1 MNNPENNPETQTPAR
16 KWQALTREQR
26 RIAGVLAEKSKTTP
40 DVYPM
45 TVNSITNGANQKSNR
60 SPLMTLSSDH
70 VESVLD
76 QLRELGVVVEI
87 HGDGRAI
94 KYKHLLYD
102 WLGVDKVEMAV
113 MAELLLRGQQTLG
126 ELRQRASRM
135 EPVDDLDRMK
145 ELVDGLVARGLMI
158 ELTPAGRGQVVTH
171 NLCGFDELKKIR
183 SSIESTPAV
192 GGDGDEP
199 ATPTRSSAPARSNE
213 LESRVAELERIVG
226 ELSERLDRIGN

>member
-1 MNNPENNPETQTPAR
+1 MSDPQTESNAR
-16 KWQALTREQR
+16 KWQTLSREQR
-26 RIAGVLAEKSKTTP
+26 RVAGVLAEKSKTTP

-45 TVNSITNGANQKSNR
+45 TVNSLTNGVNQKSNR
-60 SPLMTLSSDH
+60 SPLMNLTSEH

-135 EPVDDLDRMK
+135 EPIDDLDRMK
-145 ELVDGLVARGLMI
+145 ELVDGLVSRELMI
-158 ELTPAGRGQVVTH
+158 ELTAAGRGQVVTH
-171 NLCGFDELKKIR
+171 NLYGFDELKKIR
-183 SSIESTPAV
+183 ATVQAGASDDGES
-192 GGDGDEP
+192 DP
-199 ATPTRSSAPARSNE
+199 ATNSRSSVPARSCD
-213 LESRVAELERIVG
+213 LENRVAELERLVG
-226 ELSERLDRIGN
+226 ELTDRLDRLEN

>member
-1 MNNPENNPETQTPAR
+1 MSNPETGSENR

-26 RIAGVLAEKSKTTP
+26 RVAGVLAEKSKTTP

-45 TVNSITNGANQKSNR
+45 TVNSLTNGANQKSNR
-60 SPLMTLSSDH
+60 SPLMTLSSEH

-76 QLRELGVVVEI
+76 QLRELHVVVEI

-113 MAELLLRGQQTLG
+113 MTELLLRGHQTLG

-135 EPVDDLDRMK
+135 EPIEDLDRMK
-145 ELVDGLVARGLMI
+145 ELVDGLVARDLMI
-158 ELTPAGRGQVVTH
+158 ELTPAGRGQVVSH
-171 NLCGFDELKKIR
+171 NLYGFDELKKIR
-183 SSIESTPAV
+183 ATVQAGVAESD
-192 GGDGDEP
+192 DGDEVP
-199 ATPTRSSAPARSNE
+199 AAATRSSAPAQSSD
-213 LESRVAELERIVG
+213 LENRVAELERIVG
-226 ELSERLDRIGN
+226 ELTNRLDRIES